1 MSGAGDTTVS
11 VVALPPWARIS
22 DKRRA
27 HVERVG
33 QLISEW
39 ADAMAV
45 TPTERGRWLRAVSI
59 HDALKDAPR
68 ELLLELAPRAWDD
81 DSLRHGPAAAAQ
93 AEREGE
99 RDRNGLDAVR
109 YHSTGFAGWDDV
121 GRMLYLADY
130 LEPGRRR
137 GRDERA
143 RRTALVP
150 EDPAGVLRE
159 VAAERLGLTIAAGYR
174 LLPETV
180 EFWNALTCDAS

>member
-1 MSGAGDTTVS
+1 
-11 VVALPPWARIS
+11 
-22 DKRRA
+22 
-27 HVERVG
+27 VERAG
-33 QLISEW
+33 RLISEW

-45 TPTERGRWLRAVSI
+45 TPTERERWLRAASM

-81 DSLRHGPAAAAQ
+81 DSLRHGPAAAALAQ
-93 AEREGE
+93 REGE
-99 RDRNGLDAVR
+99 RDRGVLDAVR
-109 YHSTGFAGWDDV
+109 YHSIGFAGWDDV

-130 LEPGRRR
+130 LEPGRRH

-143 RRTALVP
+143 RRTALVA

-159 VAAERLGLTIAAGYR
+159 VAAERMGLTIAAGYR

-180 EFWNALTCDAS
+180 EFWNGLTCDAP